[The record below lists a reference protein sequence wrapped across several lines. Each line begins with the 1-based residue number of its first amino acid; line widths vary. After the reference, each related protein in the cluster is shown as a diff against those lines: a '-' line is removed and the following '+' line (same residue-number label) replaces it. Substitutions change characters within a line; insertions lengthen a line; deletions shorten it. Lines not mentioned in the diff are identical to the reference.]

1 MISIPEVSNQHETLE
16 WRLYRRMLV
25 TRLFEDA
32 LVRWEQEGKI
42 SAQTFPSKGQ
52 EAIAIGC
59 CAALEHGDTVIPS
72 FRTRGAMI
80 GMGVSVAEQLREFL
94 HSPLAAGDSRDA
106 PHHSSWPDRGVM
118 PGSTMIG
125 GHLSLAAGLALAM
138 QLDKQNGVSVAFFG
152 DGTLGSGDLY
162 ETMHIAGAWRLP
174 LILVCENNGWEMATA
189 FSQVRRTRALTPYAE
204 PFGLATRSIDGNDA
218 LDVYHSA
225 RWARATARDGQ
236 PVFLDCLTFRLGL
249 YSSHF
254 GEVRGAGIEN
264 ELAEWETRDPL
275 KRMADWL
282 IRNGSARNE
291 DLARIKQEEEERIEA
306 AFNTVKGEG
315 SGVRREPL
323 RVRNQCPN

>member
-1 MISIPEVSNQHETLE
+1 MISIPELSNQDETLE
-16 WRLYRRMLV
+16 WCLYRNMLV

-52 EAIAIGC
+52 EAISIGC

-138 QLDKQNGVSVAFFG
+138 QLDKQNAVSVAFFG

-291 DLARIKQEEEERIEA
+291 DLARIKQEEEEKIEA

-315 SGVRREPL
+315 
-323 RVRNQCPN
+323 